1 MKALKPNDAEEHIS
15 AAAIADSAT
24 NLIPADTLIVATRIA
39 LGRAIR
45 PKVTCA
51 INQDLKALI
60 VGTGADAD
68 FLLYWIGANER
79 VIQGLGSG
87 TTVSGIR
94 LETLH
99 ALPLKLPPF
108 NEQTRIV
115 EKLEELLSDLDAGV
129 AELKAAQKKLAQYR
143 QALLKAAVEGALTAE
158 WRAARTGE
166 QETGAQ
172 LLARIL
178 VERRR
183 RWEEKQL
190 AKFKQQGKTP
200 PKGWRDKYPEP
211 VQPDTTDLP
220 ALPEGWVWAGL
231 DQLVGMSSYG
241 TSMKCTYECDGV
253 PVLRIPNIVER
264 RLDMRNLKFATQPLG
279 LEQADYLAS
288 GDILVVRTNGS
299 ISLVGRAAEVVEPL
313 PGNFYF
319 ASYLLRLRCVES
331 ETFPSW
337 ISAFLASSTGRN
349 WIESRAASSAGQHNI
364 SLSTLLSMPIPVAPS
379 SEQSE
384 SLGML
389 DAQLLNV
396 AEQEKATVMSIK
408 QSFAQRQNL
417 LKAAF
422 SGQLV
427 PQDPDDEPA
436 SALLKRI
443 RVERATA
450 AKQTG
455 SRKTRNAR
463 QAQ

>member
-1 MKALKPNDAEEHIS
+1 M
-15 AAAIADSAT
+15 
-24 NLIPADTLIVATRIA
+24 V
-39 LGRAIR
+39 
-45 PKVTCA
+45 
-51 INQDLKALI
+51 
-60 VGTGADAD
+60 
-68 FLLYWIGANER
+68 
-79 VIQGLGSG
+79 
-87 TTVSGIR
+87 
-94 LETLH
+94 
-99 ALPLKLPPF
+99 LPLQRGVSYPAVRDVDVLSQGVPVAPAR
-108 NEQTRIV
+108 EQTRIV